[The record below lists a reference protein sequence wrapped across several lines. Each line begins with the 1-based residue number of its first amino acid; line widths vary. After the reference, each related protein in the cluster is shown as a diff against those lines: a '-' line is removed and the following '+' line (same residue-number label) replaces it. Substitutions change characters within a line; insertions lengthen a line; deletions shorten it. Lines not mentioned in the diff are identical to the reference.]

1 MCLGASRNKK
11 LGVCGITSI
20 VVGLLLITGA
30 IVVPIV
36 FNNVMRTE
44 VVPSVAVTK
53 ENQDQWDFI
62 PGPENIEVI
71 KETYIYNWTNAD
83 EVILD
88 GAKPEFVEIE
98 PIPYL
103 NTQKFLDV
111 NYTRQQVPWEETQ
124 DERVSQISNDAERS
138 RLPLSRR
145 ELLGRQPY
153 YPQSLQ
159 SNCGWCKPRNPRYL
173 A

>member
-11 LGVCGITSI
+11 LGVCGIVAI
-20 VVGLLLITGA
+20 VAGVVLITGA
-30 IVVPIV
+30 ITLPILL
-36 FNNVMRTE
+36 NNVVRSE
-44 VVPSVAVTK
+44 VVPSVAITK

-71 KETYIYNWTNAD
+71 KDTYIYNWTNPD

-88 GAKPEFVEIE
+88 GAQPEFVEID

-124 DERVSQISNDAERS
+124 DERVSQFLNDAEHR
-138 RLPLSRR
+138 RLPLLGG

-153 YPQSLQ
+153 
-159 SNCGWCKPRNPRYL
+159 C